1 MKDKYKAY
9 LWAILWITIFWNFD
23 SEINSFIDPFG
34 LPDWAE
40 ILVFIMPMLLPMA
53 YWLRNERGPGAVGI
67 AVAFI
72 IGVLIGKRID

>member
-9 LWAILWITIFWNFD
+9 LWAVFCVFIVWNFD
-23 SEINSFIDPFG
+23 SEINSFIDSFG

-53 YWLRNERGPGAVGI
+53 YWLRNERGSGPVG
-67 AVAFI
+67 VVVGFI
-72 IGVLIGKRID
+72 VGVLIGKSID

>member
-23 SEINSFIDPFG
+23 SEINSFIDSFG

-40 ILVFIMPMLLPMA
+40 ILVFIMPMLLPML
-53 YWLRNERGPGAVGI
+53 YWLRNERGSGPVG
-67 AVAFI
+67 VVVGFI
-72 IGVLIGKRID
+72 VGVLIGKSID